1 MQTRNFPLQMN
12 LFIPAIKTERDLSKY
27 AKQRIL
33 LRRKSQK
40 TTAYFLAV
48 LTFLY
53 MAQKAGVLIGIS
65 VMTDMES
72 YWLQNEF

>member
-1 MQTRNFPLQMN
+1 MQSDGVSYGG
-12 LFIPAIKTERDLSKY
+12 K
-27 AKQRIL
+27 AK
-33 LRRKSQK
+33 K
-40 TTAYFLAV
+40 TTAYFLSV